1 MYREKRGTELTFV
14 VPVDAGD
21 LDFLCGDVLF
31 HKFLALQ
38 SMPQSS
44 LASVSVTPDHN
55 LHWGKDGQREKI
67 NQSYLKT
74 FKVSHP
80 FHLALNSY
88 FLR

>member
-1 MYREKRGTELTFV
+1 MYREKRDAKLTFV

-31 HKFLALQ
+31 YKFLALQ

-55 LHWGKDGQREKI
+55 LHWGKDGQREKR
-67 NQSYLKT
+67 KED
-74 FKVSHP
+74 
-80 FHLALNSY
+80 
-88 FLR
+88 